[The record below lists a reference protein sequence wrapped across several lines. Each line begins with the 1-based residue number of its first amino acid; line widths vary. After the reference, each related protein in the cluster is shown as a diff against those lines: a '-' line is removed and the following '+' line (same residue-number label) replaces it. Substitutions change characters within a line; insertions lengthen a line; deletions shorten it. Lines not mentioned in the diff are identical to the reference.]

1 MVIGLLMLSSI
12 PSVTGVAFGVSEQ
25 RKSNQRREDAR
36 RMVKFN
42 IDAQCS
48 GDTDDDRDVHGR
60 RVVVRNE
67 KVRTETSQ
75 EGTCKLTI
83 SEQVYL
89 DDPNPTKRLHPA
101 FTSLAFYIEYPE
113 LDETKH
119 LDRGLGLP
127 TYVQANP
134 PLLNWIYADKDTYEL
149 KYGNRTQSV
158 EHLVGPWDWTED
170 EKTIL
175 LDGKNAFV
183 AVEEEEG
190 EWALYF
196 DRDGDDLARVLEEQ
210 DMLDNAFVPVSLVR
224 RVAEEPPAP
233 KPAESQGQSQ
243 ASAQK

>member
-1 MVIGLLMLSSI
+1 MVIGLLTLASI
-12 PSVTGVAFGVSEQ
+12 PTVTGVAFGTSEQ
-25 RKSNQRREDAR
+25 RKANQRREDAR

-42 IDAQCS
+42 IEAQCA

-67 KVRTETSQ
+67 K
-75 EGTCKLTI
+75 
-83 SEQVYL
+83 VYL

-134 PLLNWIYADKDTYEL
+134 PLLNWIYADKDTYEM

-175 LDGKNAFV
+175 LEGKSAFV

-196 DRDGDDLARVLEEQ
+196 DRDGDELARVLEEQ
-210 DMLDNAFVPVSLVR
+210 DMLDHAFVPVTLIR
-224 RVAEEPPAP
+224 RIVEEPPAP
-233 KPAESQGQSQ
+233 KAQSQG
-243 ASAQK
+243 